1 MRLNVKAVHIILT
14 SLSCAKFI
22 YKMVSQCTYF
32 CLCPTAYD
40 AKSTTFQSICITS
53 LSLFFLRLSVHS
65 FASFIFS
72 SSSFSLLSHC
82 VVANKTPARWYR
94 VKYIAQGIVGFFFS
108 FSLSAVCTTF
118 VCCFNLNVIFSL
130 SLTLLAHLFAFY
142 FARRCKGRPE
152 CNLECKQM
160 INSAQRYFSMLRQ
173 LLLFVHITLSLKM
186 IFWIGFCILID
197 LPFHLH
203 LNRQWRCCCCGSSL
217 FFLNLFFA

>member
-1 MRLNVKAVHIILT
+1 M
-14 SLSCAKFI
+14 
-22 YKMVSQCTYF
+22 
-32 CLCPTAYD
+32 
-40 AKSTTFQSICITS
+40 
-53 LSLFFLRLSVHS
+53 HS

-160 INSAQRYFSMLRQ
+160 INSAKRYFSMLRQ
-173 LLLFVHITLSLKM
+173 LLLFAHITLSLKL

-217 FFLNLFFA
+217 FFSQPVFRLVFILKQKNIKKILKHFFLLCDHSSGYYHTGYGNKVRIMQIIFFIFGE